1 MRVGIDTV
9 EIARI
14 EKSFEINGFF
24 EKVYSTSEREFLI
37 KKKNQYPSAAAN
49 FAAKEAFGKALGTGI
64 VGFSLN
70 EVSVLR
76 DNSGAPYL
84 SLCGR
89 AAELGKAYSFA
100 VSLTHTDTVAS
111 AIVIAYKRDE

>member
-1 MRVGIDTV
+1 MRVGIDSV
-9 EIARI
+9 EIHRI
-14 EKSFEINGFF
+14 RKSFGISGFY
-24 EKVYSTSEREFLI
+24 EKVYSPAEREFLG
-37 KKKNQYPSAAAN
+37 KKKNPYPSAAAN

-76 DNSGAPYL
+76 NSSGCPYL
-84 SLCGR
+84 SLSGR
-89 AAELGKAYSFA
+89 AAELGKAYSFT

-111 AIVIAYKRDE
+111 AIVIAYKDE